1 MRSQGQMRVHWNNLM
16 TTKSQLSPSWFFYAK
31 LFAKIISNA
40 IIIFMTETALYRK
53 YRPLK
58 FKEVLGQDHIVKV
71 LESSIEN
78 GNIAHAYIFAGSRGT
93 GKTSVARIFAKEIGT
108 TPNDISEI
116 DAASNTGVD
125 DIRALNESVSTL
137 PFESK
142 YKVYILDEAHMLS
155 KSAWNALLK
164 TIEEPPKHVIFILAT
179 TEANK
184 IPETIISRC
193 QTFSFKK
200 PTQKVL
206 KDVVV
211 AIAKKEGFSLE
222 ASSADLVALLGDGS
236 FRDAQSILQK
246 VMSASKDKKIS
257 PEEVELVTGAP
268 KSEVVND
275 FIRAI
280 DENNLELG
288 LGAISKATE
297 ANIDILLYF
306 KLVLHKMRSILLLR
320 NLKSSEE
327 KLQDEMTDTDFKFL
341 KGLADK
347 KPSKINS
354 DTLLTLLSYYDMV
367 AKAYIPELPLEL
379 VLTKLIA

>member
-1 MRSQGQMRVHWNNLM
+1 
-16 TTKSQLSPSWFFYAK
+16 
-31 LFAKIISNA
+31 
-40 IIIFMTETALYRK
+40 MTETALYRK
-53 YRPLK
+53 YRPQK

-71 LESSIEN
+71 LESSIKN

-93 GKTSVARIFAKEIGT
+93 GKTSIARIFAREIGT

-137 PFESK
+137 PFESE

-164 TIEEPPKHVIFILAT
+164 TIEEPPKHVIFIFAT
-179 TEANK
+179 TEENK

-193 QTFSFKK
+193 QNFSFKK

-268 KSEVVND
+268 KTELVND
-275 FIRAI
+275 FIRSI

-288 LGAISKATE
+288 LEAISKATK
-297 ANIDILLYF
+297 ANIDMLLYF

-320 NLKSSEE
+320 NLKSSEG

-341 KGLADK
+341 KGLAEK
-347 KPSKINS
+347 KPSRINS
-354 DTLLTLLSYYDMV
+354 DVLLMLLTYYDMV
-367 AKAYIPELPLEL
+367 AKSYIPELPLEIL
-379 VLTKLIA
+379 LTKFINKD

>member
-1 MRSQGQMRVHWNNLM
+1 MS
-16 TTKSQLSPSWFFYAK
+16 
-31 LFAKIISNA
+31 
-40 IIIFMTETALYRK
+40 ETALYRK
-53 YRPLK
+53 YRPNK

-93 GKTSVARIFAKEIGT
+93 GKTSIARIFAKEIGT
-108 TPNDISEI
+108 TANDITEI

-125 DIRALNESVSTL
+125 DIRALNESINTL
-137 PFESK
+137 PFESE

-211 AIAKKEGFSLE
+211 AICKKEGFSLD

-236 FRDAQSILQK
+236 FRDTQSILQK

-257 PEEVELVTGAP
+257 PEEVGLVTGAP
-268 KSEVVND
+268 KSELVND

-288 LGAISKATE
+288 LQAISNIKD

-320 NLKSSEE
+320 NLKSSEG
-327 KLQDEMTDTDFKFL
+327 KLQDEITDTDFKFL
-341 KGLADK
+341 KSLADNK
-347 KPSKINS
+347 SSKINS

-367 AKAYIPELPLEL
+367 SKAYMPELPLEL
-379 VLTKLIA
+379 VLTKLIK

>member
-1 MRSQGQMRVHWNNLM
+1 
-16 TTKSQLSPSWFFYAK
+16 
-31 LFAKIISNA
+31 
-40 IIIFMTETALYRK
+40 MTETALYRK
-53 YRPLK
+53 YRPQN

-78 GNIAHAYIFAGSRGT
+78 KHIAHAYIFAGSRGT

-108 TPNDISEI
+108 TPNDITEI

-125 DIRALNESVSTL
+125 DIRALNESVNTL

-164 TIEEPPKHVIFILAT
+164 TIEEPPKHVIFIFAT

-193 QTFSFKK
+193 QMFSFKK
-200 PTQKVL
+200 PTQLVL
-206 KDVVV
+206 KEVII
-211 AIAKKEGFSLE
+211 AIAKKEKFTLE

-246 VMSASKDKKIS
+246 VMSASKDRKIS

-268 KSEVVND
+268 RAEVVND

-280 DENNLELG
+280 DEKNLELG
-288 LGAISKATE
+288 LKAVSKATE

-306 KLVLHKMRSILLLR
+306 KLVLHKIRSILLLR
-320 NLKSSEE
+320 NLPSSEG
-327 KLQDEMTDTDFKFL
+327 KLKDEMTDTDFKFL
-341 KGLADK
+341 KDIALK
-347 KPSKINS
+347 KTTKINS
-354 DTLLTLLSYYDMV
+354 ETLLILLSYYDMV

-379 VLTKLIA
+379 LLSKLIA

>member
-1 MRSQGQMRVHWNNLM
+1 
-16 TTKSQLSPSWFFYAK
+16 
-31 LFAKIISNA
+31 
-40 IIIFMTETALYRK
+40 MTETALYRK
-53 YRPLK
+53 YRPQK

-71 LESSIEN
+71 LESSIKN

-93 GKTSVARIFAKEIGT
+93 GKTSIARIFAKEIGT
-108 TPNDISEI
+108 SQNDISEI

-137 PFESK
+137 PFESV

-179 TEANK
+179 TEENK

-193 QTFSFKK
+193 QSFSFKK

-257 PEEVELVTGAP
+257 PEEVEIVTGAP
-268 KSEVVND
+268 KTELVND

-280 DENNLELG
+280 DENNLVIG
-288 LGAISKATE
+288 LGAISKANE
-297 ANIDILLYF
+297 ANIDMLLYF
-306 KLVLHKMRSILLLR
+306 KLVLHKMRAILLLR
-320 NLKSSEE
+320 NLKSSEG
-327 KLQDEMTDTDFKFL
+327 KLQEEMTDTDFRFL
-341 KGLADK
+341 KAIAEK
-347 KPSKINS
+347 KPSAINS

-367 AKAYIPELPLEL
+367 SKAYIPELPLEL
-379 VLTKLIA
+379 VLTKLIKTI

>member
-1 MRSQGQMRVHWNNLM
+1 
-16 TTKSQLSPSWFFYAK
+16 
-31 LFAKIISNA
+31 
-40 IIIFMTETALYRK
+40 MTETALYRK
-53 YRPLK
+53 YRPTT

-116 DAASNTGVD
+116 DAASYTGVD

-268 KSEVVND
+268 KSEIVND

-306 KLVLHKMRSILLLR
+306 KLILHKMRSILLLR
-320 NLKSSEE
+320 NLKSSEG

-347 KPSKINS
+347 KSSKINS

-379 VLTKLIA
+379 VLTKLIV

>member
-1 MRSQGQMRVHWNNLM
+1 M
-16 TTKSQLSPSWFFYAK
+16 A
-31 LFAKIISNA
+31 
-40 IIIFMTETALYRK
+40 ETALYRK
-53 YRPLK
+53 YRPAK
-58 FKEVLGQDHIVKV
+58 FKDVLGQDHIVKV
-71 LESSIEN
+71 LESSIAN
-78 GNIAHAYIFAGSRGT
+78 GNISHAYIFAGSRGT

-211 AIAKKEGFSLE
+211 AIVKKEGFSLE

-280 DENNLELG
+280 DENNLSLG

-320 NLKSSEE
+320 NLKSSEG

-367 AKAYIPELPLEL
+367 SKAYIPEMPLEI
-379 VLTKLIA
+379 VLTKLIV